1 MKTSLSDEQRQALNQ
16 EPEGVLVEDAQ
27 TQKVYFLTDADLHQR
42 AMDALRRQEDRA
54 AIQAGI
60 DDMEAGRVVPYEEVS
75 RRLHT
80 YLQEKYDL
88 PLGDA

>member
-27 TQKVYFLTDADLHQR
+27 TQKIYFLTDADLHQR

-60 DDMEAGRVVPYEEVS
+60 DDMEAGRVIPLEEVDQQI
-75 RRLHT
+75 R
-80 YLQEKYDL
+80 EE
-88 PLGDA
+88 LGLEPRK